1 MDETQTIG
9 DTNLFQVPKFIDKK
23 YGLEVCTIDLFGRDP
38 ERSMECNFL
47 LFFPQSQL
55 CCRAVPS
62 IRHNII
68 SKDQIIVRRSIP
80 EYCGR
85 CKYFREMIWLS
96 LKMYKKFACR
106 SKFEK
111 LGLFFVLSKCN
122 VLGWVWFGLGLGL
135 GGVFFFGVLFWQ
147 LFFGSSAQMGKI
159 VANYYSNMVLQHVK
173 GHHLEFHLRLSVL
186 AYLTGT
192 PFLISFCNG
201 LLPSD
206 R

>member
-1 MDETQTIG
+1 MVKNYTTSNFTIEMDETQTIG

-68 SKDQIIVRRSIP
+68 SKDQIIVRGSIP

-85 CKYFREMIWLS
+85 CKYFREMI
-96 LKMYKKFACR
+96 
-106 SKFEK
+106 
-111 LGLFFVLSKCN
+111 
-122 VLGWVWFGLGLGL
+122 
-135 GGVFFFGVLFWQ
+135 
-147 LFFGSSAQMGKI
+147 
-159 VANYYSNMVLQHVK
+159 
-173 GHHLEFHLRLSVL
+173 
-186 AYLTGT
+186 
-192 PFLISFCNG
+192 
-201 LLPSD
+201 
-206 R
+206 